1 MQSNSNKEKWN
12 LTNVLQSELFWKLLH
27 KSHTS
32 QKVLTL
38 LNQQW
43 ELNTKTWSLWQ
54 TDRRVVIWAWDKAG
68 QKKKKKGHDTV
79 LQLAR
84 SWGRKG
90 TENVCPA
97 PRTLHQPLNFRVQDH
112 GQITLVLARKG
123 EQFFFPPSKKT
134 DFNKRNRRK
143 LLEEIKYT

>member
-1 MQSNSNKEKWN
+1 MVFRFCFMQSNSNKEKWN

-68 QKKKKKGHDTV
+68 QKKKKKRTRHSSAASTKLRTYRDRECLPCPKDPSPTTQFQSSRSRPDNFGSCKERWTV
-79 LQLAR
+79 
-84 SWGRKG
+84 
-90 TENVCPA
+90 
-97 PRTLHQPLNFRVQDH
+97 
-112 GQITLVLARKG
+112 
-123 EQFFFPPSKKT
+123 FFPSKQE
-134 DFNKRNRRK
+134 NR
-143 LLEEIKYT
+143 L

>member
-1 MQSNSNKEKWN
+1 MYYSLNS
-12 LTNVLQSELFWKLLH
+12 SDKLLH

-43 ELNTKTWSLWQ
+43 ELKHQNMIFM
-54 TDRRVVIWAWDKAG
+54 TDRGRVVIWAWDKAG
-68 QKKKKKGHDTV
+68 QKKKKKGHNTV

-84 SWGRKG
+84 SWGRTG

-97 PRTLHQPLNFRVQDH
+97 PRTLHQPLNFRVKDH
-112 GQITLVLARKG
+112 SQITLILARKG
-123 EQFFFPPSKKT
+123 EQFFSLQA
-134 DFNKRNRRK
+134 RK
-143 LLEEIKYT
+143 QTLIKETGGNY